1 MKKHTY
7 LAVLIVSLVVG
18 LTVGGLRA
26 QHTDPDPDCP
36 SSCSGKTYLATCDNF
51 ISCHQ
56 GAKRTRRALIVSC
69 SVTLAAATESCRR
82 KDDAEARKDCLAD
95 AAAKYGA
102 CLAGAEVNY
111 QFDKRNCCRNHVPR
125 DCPDQVPPGG
135 CPSRSAACG

>member
-56 GAKRTRRALIVSC
+56 GAKRTRRARDGQVQGGREWK
-69 SVTLAAATESCRR
+69 A
-82 KDDAEARKDCLAD
+82 
-95 AAAKYGA
+95 
-102 CLAGAEVNY
+102 AEVLW
-111 QFDKRNCCRNHVPR
+111 H
-125 DCPDQVPPGG
+125 
-135 CPSRSAACG
+135 